1 MSILSNYSDEEF
13 ARIVS
18 ESLSYRDCLYQL
30 GYNSYSGST
39 INLVK
44 DRIKQLNLSIKHF
57 HINTPIERN
66 EENVF
71 IENSTVDQKTLRK
84 WYKKGNY
91 TEYKCSICGLEPFW
105 NGKELTLILDHI
117 NGIHND
123 DRLENL
129 HWVCPNCNYQ
139 LDTTNGKNKKHKEH
153 IINYCIDCGAPI
165 SKNAVRCLKCSNK
178 ARTSENV
185 KQVSREELKKLI
197 RIMPFTQ
204 IGLKFGVSDNTIRK
218 WCDKYNLP
226 RKASEIK
233 LISNDDWEKL

>member
-1 MSILSNYSDEEF
+1 MSILSNYSDKEF
-13 ARIVS
+13 AKIVS
-18 ESLSYRDCLYQL
+18 ESYSYRDCLFQL

-44 DRIKQLNLSIKHF
+44 ERIKQLNLSTAHF
-57 HINTPIERN
+57 QVKAPIERN
-66 EENVF
+66 EENIF
-71 IENSTVDQKTLRK
+71 IENSTADQKTLRS

-91 TEYKCSICGLEPFW
+91 TEYKCSICGQEPFW

-117 NGIHND
+117 NGNNKD

-139 LDTTNGKNKKHKEH
+139 LETTNGKNKKHKEH
-153 IINYCIDCGAPI
+153 IINYCIDCGTPI
-165 SKNAVRCLKCSNK
+165 SRKAKRCLACSNK
-178 ARTSENV
+178 ARTGEEV
-185 KQVSREELKKLI
+185 EQITREDLKRLI

-204 IGLKFGVSDNTIRK
+204 IGQKFGVSDNAIRN

-226 RKASEIK
+226 RKVSEIK
-233 LISNDDWEKL
+233 QISDDDWKEI

>member
-13 ARIVS
+13 TKIVS
-18 ESLSYRDCLYQL
+18 ESVSYKDCLFQL

-39 INLVK
+39 VSLLK
-44 DRIKQLNLSIKHF
+44 ERIKKLNLSTEHFLIK
-57 HINTPIERN
+57 TPVERN
-66 EENVF
+66 ENNIF
-71 IENSTVDQKTLRK
+71 IENSTADQKTLRR
-84 WYKKGNY
+84 WYKNGEY
-91 TEYKCSICGLEPFW
+91 TEYKCSICGQEPIW
-105 NGKELTLILDHI
+105 TGKELTLILDHI

-153 IINYCIDCGAPI
+153 KINYCIDCGAPI
-165 SKNAVRCLKCSNK
+165 SKSAQRCLKCSNK
-178 ARTSENV
+178 ARVGNEV
-185 KQVSREELKKLI
+185 EQISREDLKKLL

-204 IGLKFGVSDNTIRK
+204 IGQKFGVSDNAVRK

-233 LISNDDWEKL
+233 QISDDDWKKI

>member
-13 ARIVS
+13 ALIVS
-18 ESLSYRDCLYQL
+18 ESISYKDCLYQL
-30 GYNSYSGST
+30 GYNSYSGAT

-44 DRIKQLNLSIKHF
+44 DRIKQLNLSTEHF
-57 HINTPIERN
+57 HINTPIKRN
-66 EENVF
+66 EENIFV
-71 IENSTVDQKTLRK
+71 ENSTANQATLRR
-84 WYKKGNY
+84 WYRKGNY
-91 TEYKCSICGLEPFW
+91 TEYKCDICGLEPFW
-105 NGKELTLILDHI
+105 NGKELTLILDNK

-153 IINYCIDCGAPI
+153 QINYCIDCGTPI
-165 SKNAVRCLKCSNK
+165 SRGATRCLKCSNK
-178 ARTSENV
+178 ARTDENV
-185 KQVSREELKKLI
+185 QQITREELKKLI

-204 IGLKFGVSDNTIRK
+204 IGLKFGVSDNAVRK

-226 RKASEIK
+226 RKTSEIK